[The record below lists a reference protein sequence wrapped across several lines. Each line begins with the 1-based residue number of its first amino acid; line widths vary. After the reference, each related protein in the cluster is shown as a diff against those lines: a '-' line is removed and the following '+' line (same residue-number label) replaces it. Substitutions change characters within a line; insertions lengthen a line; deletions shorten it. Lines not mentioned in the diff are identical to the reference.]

1 MSRKSQAMPSLQ
13 SIKSMPVNSRFMIPK
28 TAETLEEPYS
38 RNVKNMEANSLV
50 DGVNGA
56 SGDDAVNRLQY
67 SMNNI
72 DELNEDSPYYCSIQT
87 VEERPTMDD
96 GEDGFMPLP
105 SPSISASH
113 SEHRWADTSYTP
125 RKVFWVTY

>member
-1 MSRKSQAMPSLQ
+1 
-13 SIKSMPVNSRFMIPK
+13 MPVNSRFMIPQA
-28 TAETLEEPYS
+28 AETLEEPYN
-38 RNVKNMEANSLV
+38 RNAKTMEANSIV
-50 DGVNGA
+50 DSENGA
-56 SGDDAVNRLQY
+56 AGDDAVNGLQC

-72 DELNEDSPYYCSIQT
+72 DELNEDSPYNYNITT

-105 SPSISASH
+105 SPSMSASH
-113 SEHRWADTSYTP
+113 SERRWGDTSSYTP